1 MKISGIKKHGVF
13 LIPLFISAFLFLPP
27 HARPIDF
34 GLKGGVNFAYQTNP
48 QVIPA
53 DYRTRMDFV
62 VGGYVAFPLF
72 GRLALQPEVL
82 LSGEGVNSSDSYYF
96 EVVENQWQVSYLKVP
111 ILLRYRLFQKEKMAS
126 AILFGPY
133 LSYRLKASRTQT
145 GFGMTEVDETTE
157 RVWPGDYGLILG
169 GVVEIPMGPGRLSL
183 DIRFNFGLAN
193 TLFKGGYNDW
203 VTPPADP
210 SASRNRVLSV
220 MLGYGF

>member
-1 MKISGIKKHGVF
+1 MIL
-13 LIPLFISAFLFLPP
+13 LIISAFLLLPP
-27 HARPIDF
+27 SAQSFDF
-34 GLKGGVNFAYQTNP
+34 GFKGGVNFASQTNP

-53 DYRTRMDFV
+53 DYRMRMDFV
-62 VGGYVAFPLF
+62 AGGYMGFRLF
-72 GRLALQPEVL
+72 GRFALQPEVL
-82 LSGEGVNSSDSYYF
+82 FSREGVNSSDSYYS
-96 EVVENQWQVSYLKVP
+96 EVVKNQWKVSYLKVP
-111 ILLRYRLFQKEKMAS
+111 ILLRYRLTQKGKIAS

-145 GFGMTEVDETTE
+145 GFGYTEVDETTE

-169 GVVEIPMGPGRLSL
+169 GGVETKMGRGRLTL

-203 VTPPADP
+203 VSPPADP